1 MLLQHQRQGIR
12 RHNTIHKQQ
21 FLCTAH
27 SSLFSVFVA
36 KPSSPLSKYSPLSV
50 RHCVQFVQTIAITF
64 AKVHRHNI
72 RVKNSA
78 RDEECREHRVSLW
91 LGSMFLIPALRSP
104 EQSCLAPST
113 WTMLQGHEDHSLD
126 PT

>member
-36 KPSSPLSKYSPLSV
+36 KPSSPLSKYSPLNI

-64 AKVHRHNI
+64 AKVHRHNAK
-72 RVKNSA
+72 VKNSA
-78 RDEECREHRVSLW
+78 RHEEMQRAQGITLARQHVSNLV
-91 LGSMFLIPALRSP
+91 LRSP
-104 EQSCLAPST
+104 EQSCLAPSM
-113 WTMLQGHEDHSLD
+113 WTVLQGHEDHSLD